1 MITIIDRFA
10 WWLARG
16 RAIALII
23 ALTCIAGCTQS
34 GGDGH
39 DHSDEGGEHAH
50 DEATDEHAGHDHGD
64 EEHSDEEQIIAL
76 TQAELD
82 EFDIELA
89 TAGPQPIDIT
99 ASLPGEVIMNP
110 DTVAHVVARASGIAR
125 EVFKTIGDSVE
136 AGEPMAVLESP
147 ALAEAKAEYLS
158 RLREHELAQTDLA
171 RAETVYTNTKR
182 LLEVLGDTPTL
193 DALREFADVDLGAN
207 RNLLVSAYAELLAT
221 TAAYEREKSL
231 FEKQIGSEAEYLEAE
246 AAYKQ
251 AQAAYFSVRDDL
263 AFSNARTLDQRR
275 REAKVAEVAL
285 LAAERK
291 LHALGLSEEEVA
303 AVPDQSDME
312 LARYVIDAPIT
323 GVITERHIVR
333 GERIDDGA
341 NVFTVADLS
350 TVWVT
355 LTVYQ
360 KDLPIIRV
368 GQPVRITASHDVAE
382 ASGTIAYIRPVIDE
396 STRTTTARVVL
407 DNADGSWLPG
417 MFIEG
422 TVRLEEVEA
431 NVVVPR
437 DAVQTVDNEPV
448 IFVQTDEG
456 FVPTY
461 VTLGRGDR
469 QNVIVLEGL
478 SPGQRYA
485 ATNTFTLKSE
495 LGRAALEHAGH
506 VH

>member
-1 MITIIDRFA
+1 MITTIDRRMRPQPF
-10 WWLARG
+10 
-16 RAIALII
+16 
-23 ALTCIAGCTQS
+23 LTAVFVVTASAFFLAGCS
-34 GGDGH
+34 GSEGDGH
-39 DHSDEGGEHAH
+39 DHSHGEDEHAH
-50 DEATDEHAGHDHGD
+50 ADNGDEHAGHDHGD
-64 EEHSDEEQIIAL
+64 EEQLISL
-76 TQAELD
+76 TPDDLE
-82 EFDIELA
+82 EFDITIA
-89 TAGPQPIDIT
+89 TAGPQPIEIT
-99 ASLPGEVIMNP
+99 TNLPGEVVMNP

-136 AGEPMAVLESP
+136 TGEPIAVLESP

-158 RLREHELAQTDLA
+158 RLRERELARTDLA
-171 RAETVYTNTKR
+171 RAETVYANTKR
-182 LLEVLGDTPTL
+182 LLEFLGDTPTL

-246 AAYKQ
+246 SAYKQ

-285 LAAERK
+285 LVAERK
-291 LHALGLSEEEVA
+291 LHALGLSEDEVA

-312 LARYVIDAPIT
+312 LARYVIDAPIS

-341 NVFTVADLS
+341 DVFTVADLS
-350 TVWVT
+350 TVWVS

-368 GQPVRITASHDVAE
+368 GQPVRIKASHDVAE
-382 ASGTIAYIRPVIDE
+382 ASGTIAYINPVIDKA
-396 STRTTTARVVL
+396 TRTTTARVVL

-417 MFIEG
+417 MFVKG

-437 DAVQTVDNEPV
+437 DAVQTIDDEPV
-448 IFVQTDEG
+448 IFVQTEEG
-456 FVPTY
+456 FVPTH

-469 QNVIVLEGL
+469 NRIIVLNGL

-485 ATNTFTLKSE
+485 AANTFTLKSE

-506 VH
+506 SH